1 MGGDYYSTNTHSVL
15 PRAIAPLVWCEGE
28 GQWGETTIL
37 PTHSVLPRAIA
48 PLVWWLQV
56 IWLVV

>member
-1 MGGDYYSTNTHSVL
+1 MYNDDIHVVVTLSLVYYTLGDGG
-15 PRAIAPLVWCEGE
+15 

-37 PTHSVLPRAIA
+37 PTHSVLPMAIA